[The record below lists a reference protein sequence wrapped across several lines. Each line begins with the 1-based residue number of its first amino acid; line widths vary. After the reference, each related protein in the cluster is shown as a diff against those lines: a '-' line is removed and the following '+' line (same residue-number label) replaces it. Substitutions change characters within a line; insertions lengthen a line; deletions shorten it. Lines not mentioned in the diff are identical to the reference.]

1 MSHAAADKTIALV
14 TGANRGLG
22 REIARQL
29 AALGLHVIVAGRD
42 REACAAVAA
51 ELIAAGGSAS
61 AHALDVT
68 SDASTARLHHD
79 LEKGYGRLDVLVNN
93 AGILPDGGQ
102 NLASL
107 PLNLLQKTLETNLF
121 GVLRVTQAL
130 LPLLQKSPRP
140 RIVNLSSG
148 LGQLADMGSG
158 TPAYR
163 ISKTALN
170 AVTRILAAEL
180 KGTPAK
186 VNSICPGWC
195 RTDMGGP
202 EAPRTPAQGADT
214 AVWLATLADDGPSG
228 GFFRGREAIAW

>member
-1 MSHAAADKTIALV
+1 MNPQQKPIALV

-29 AALGLHVIVAGRD
+29 AALGHHVILAGRD

-51 ELIAAGGSAS
+51 ELVKAGGSAS
-61 AHALDVT
+61 AHVLDVT
-68 SDASTARLHHD
+68 SDASAARLRHD
-79 LEKGYGRLDVLVNN
+79 LEKEVGRLDVLVNN

-102 NLASL
+102 ALATL
-107 PLNLLQKTLETNLF
+107 PLPLLQKTLETNLF
-121 GVLRVTQAL
+121 GVLRVTQSL
-130 LPLLQKSPRP
+130 LPLLRKSSQPRV
-140 RIVNLSSG
+140 VNMSSG

-170 AVTRILAAEL
+170 AVTRILAAEF
-180 KGTPAK
+180 PAAR
-186 VNSICPGWC
+186 VNSVCPGWC
-195 RTDMGGP
+195 HTDMGGP

-214 AVWLATLADDGPSG
+214 AVWLATLPPDGPTG
-228 GFFRGREAIAW
+228 GFFRDREAIAW

>member
-1 MSHAAADKTIALV
+1 MSQTTTPIALV

-29 AALGLHVIVAGRD
+29 AALGHHVVVTGRD

-51 ELIAAGGSAS
+51 ELVKAGGAAS

-68 SDASTARLHHD
+68 SDASAARLRHD
-79 LEKGYGRLDVLVNN
+79 LEKEIGHLDVLVNN
-93 AGILPDGGQ
+93 AGILPDSGQ
-102 NLASL
+102 TLATL
-107 PLNLLQKTLETNLF
+107 PLDLLQKTLDTNLF

-130 LPLLQKSPRP
+130 LPLLKKSSQP
-140 RIVNLSSG
+140 RIVNMSSG
-148 LGQLADMGSG
+148 LAQLADMGGG

-180 KGTPAK
+180 KTGK
-186 VNSICPGWC
+186 VNTVCPGWC
-195 RTDMGGP
+195 RTAMGGP
-202 EAPRTPAQGADT
+202 EAPRSPAQGADT
-214 AVWLATLADDGPSG
+214 AVWLATLPADGPTG
-228 GFFRGREAIAW
+228 GFFRDRQAIGW

>member
-1 MSHAAADKTIALV
+1 MSQATKPIALV

-29 AALGLHVIVAGRD
+29 AALGHHVIVAGRD
-42 REACAAVAA
+42 RDACAAVAA
-51 ELIAAGGSAS
+51 ELVKAGGAAS
-61 AHALDVT
+61 AHTLEVT
-68 SDASTARLHHD
+68 SDASTARLRHD
-79 LEKGYGRLDVLVNN
+79 LEKEYGRLDVLVNN

-102 NLASL
+102 TLATL
-107 PLNLLQKTLETNLF
+107 PLELLQKTLDTNLF
-121 GVLRVTQAL
+121 GVLRVSQGL
-130 LPLLQKSPRP
+130 LPLLKKSSQP
-140 RIVNLSSG
+140 RIVNLGSG

-180 KGTPAK
+180 KEAK
-186 VNSICPGWC
+186 VNTVCPGWC
-195 RTDMGGP
+195 HTDMGGP

-214 AVWLATLADDGPSG
+214 AVWLATLPADGPTG
-228 GFFRGREAIAW
+228 GFFRDRQAIAW

>member
-1 MSHAAADKTIALV
+1 MSQASPDKTIALV

-29 AALGLHVIVAGRD
+29 AALGHHVILAGRD
-42 REACAAVAA
+42 RDACAAVAA
-51 ELIAAGGSAS
+51 ELIKTGGSAS
-61 AHALDVT
+61 AYALDVT
-68 SDASTARLHHD
+68 SEARAARLHHD
-79 LEKGYGRLDVLVNN
+79 LEKAHGRLDVLVNN
-93 AGILPDGGQ
+93 AGILPDGSQ

-107 PLNLLQKTLETNLF
+107 PLDLLQKTLDTNLF

-130 LPLLQKSPRP
+130 LPLLKKSSRP
-140 RIVNLSSG
+140 RIVNMSSG

-180 KGTPAK
+180 PAAK
-186 VNSICPGWC
+186 VNSACPGWC

-214 AVWLATLADDGPSG
+214 AVWLATLPDDGPTG
-228 GFFRGREAIAW
+228 GFFRDREAIAW